1 MLIFQKESSRN
12 LAQILHRTQADVLVA
27 AAGTIPLNDLLK
39 AYSRLK
45 QIVWVVERASRHLDW
60 NEVPR
65 EFGDS
70 TNITAWHDIVH
81 NKDKPFSSD
90 LPEINPN
97 VILPNVVVAHRSS
110 GDTETSEIVEFTQ
123 KVGFFT
129 HCHHIVHG

>member
-1 MLIFQKESSRN
+1 M
-12 LAQILHRTQADVLVA
+12 HRTQADVLVA

-39 AYSRLK
+39 AYSGLK

-65 EFGDS
+65 EIGDS
-70 TNITAWHDIVH
+70 ANLTAWHDIVD
-81 NKDKPFSSD
+81 NKDKPSLSD

-97 VILPNVVVAHRSS
+97 AILPGIIVAHRSS
-110 GDTETSEIVEFTQ
+110 ASAEASEIVEFTQ

-129 HCHHIVHG
+129 HRYHILHC